1 MKQAFSPAI
10 LIAVALLSVGITKV
24 DAQSWPARPTAP
36 SPWAR
41 QQIHPAVA
49 RIVAP
54 GKGTTSYG
62 SGTLVAVNEQHG
74 LVLTNWH
81 VVNEATGP
89 VTVIFPDGF
98 QSPGLV
104 QKVDRTWDLAA
115 VAIWRPTVEPVALSQ
130 TAPRPGDMLTIAGYG
145 SGAYRSVSGRCTQY
159 VAPGLRHPYEMVEL
173 AASARQGDSGGPIF
187 NSQGE
192 LAGVLW
198 GEGGGRTS
206 GTYCGRVHHFIAD
219 IVPAQDQRRDAPLIV
234 AAPLPVGPE
243 TFEPP
248 GTNIQSQATRA
259 TQQAP
264 TAPPRPVVTTVPPP
278 AAPSVAYSTS
288 NPTYPMG
295 SAQNFTANESH
306 YVGWTDMAGAT
317 RGEQVKTFLAVVGV
331 LAVFLQ
337 IMRWLSG

>member
-1 MKQAFSPAI
+1 VKPAFTIAI
-10 LIAVALLSVGITKV
+10 LLAALAT
-24 DAQSWPARPTAP
+24 DAGTANVQAQAWPARPATP

-98 QSPGLV
+98 QSPGMV
-104 QKVDRTWDLAA
+104 QKADRTWDLAA
-115 VAIWRPTVEPVALSQ
+115 VAIWRPHVEPVALSR
-130 TAPRPGDMLTIAGYG
+130 TPPKPGDLLTIAGYG

-187 NSQGE
+187 NTQGE

-206 GTYCGRVHHFIAD
+206 GTYCGRVHQFVAD
-219 IVPAQDQRRDAPLIV
+219 IIPADQLRRDAPQIV
-234 AAPLPVGPE
+234 SAPLPVVDD
-243 TFEPP
+243 EPDLP
-248 GTNIQSQATRA
+248 ATRFA
-259 TQQAP
+259 APPPRVALQAP
-264 TAPPRPVVTTVPPP
+264 PSAPRPVVTTVPPP
-278 AAPSVAYSTS
+278 SSPSVAYSTS
-288 NPTYPMG
+288 NPTYPMDA
-295 SAQNFTANESH
+295 SERFTGNQTQHVGLNEI
-306 YVGWTDMAGAT
+306 AGAT
-317 RGEQVKTFLAVVGV
+317 LGDQVKTFLAFVGV
-331 LAVFLQ
+331 IAVFLQ
-337 IMRWLSG
+337 VMRLLSG